1 MAAAGF
7 RTALFALALG
17 GCTSIAADKRTFDG
31 TRWHVTAINGRS
43 TPVAGDYP
51 IEFRNGGIGGRFGCN
66 QFGGRYAVAGETMTT
81 SDVASTL
88 MGCPE
93 PAASLETQGFAIL
106 HQPMRWTWISGLKL
120 TLRNSAGSI
129 ALERAN

>member
-17 GCTSIAADKRTFDG
+17 GCTSIAADARAFEG
-31 TRWHVTAINGRS
+31 THWRVTAINGRS
-43 TPVAGDYP
+43 TPVAGDYR

-129 ALERAN
+129 ALERAD